1 MSEGRPATPP
11 TNPETLSPVQNTQT
25 NRPCQRGGQRHR
37 LPTRRLGA
45 LSKTHKQTGR
55 VRGEASDTAYQPGDS
70 EPCPKHTDT
79 DKQTVSEGRPVTPPT
94 NPETR
99 SPVQNTHTDKQAVSE
114 GRPATPPTNPETRS
128 PVQNTHTQTN
138 RPCQRG
144 GQRHRLPTRR
154 LGDLSKTHRQ
164 TGRVRG
170 EASDTAYQPGDSE
183 PCPKHTDKQI
193 VSEGR
198 PATPP
203 TNPQT
208 RSPVQNTHTDKQ
220 TVSEGRPATPPT
232 NPETLSPVQ
241 NTQTNRPCQRGGQRH
256 RLPTR
261 RLGALSKTH
270 TQTNRPCQRGGQ
282 RHRLPTRRL

>member
-1 MSEGRPATPP
+1 MSEGRPATPPTNPETLSPVQNTHTDKQIVSEGRPATAYQPGDSEPCPKHTDKQTVSEARPATPP

-37 LPTRRLGA
+37 LPIRRLGD
-45 LSKTHKQTGR
+45 LSKTHTHRQTGRVRGEASDTTYQPGDSETCPKHTHRQTGR

-70 EPCPKHTDT
+70 ETCPKH
-79 DKQTVSEGRPVTPPT
+79 
-94 NPETR
+94 
-99 SPVQNTHTDKQAVSE
+99 
-114 GRPATPPTNPETRS
+114 
-128 PVQNTHTQTN
+128 
-138 RPCQRG
+138 
-144 GQRHRLPTRR
+144 
-154 LGDLSKTHRQ
+154 THRQ

-183 PCPKHTDKQI
+183 PCPK
-193 VSEGR
+193 
-198 PATPP
+198 
-203 TNPQT
+203 
-208 RSPVQNTHTDKQ
+208 HTDKQ

-261 RLGALSKTH
+261 RL
-270 TQTNRPCQRGGQ
+270 
-282 RHRLPTRRL
+282 